1 MYIFFMKEYT
11 GKVFKIINYKEFS
24 IDAGTINIYPLKSFY
39 LTLESYVHI
48 ENQYKVTIAE
58 LLKAYKF
65 KLKQLLI
72 KTLPKYNL
80 EEFHIIDIDVKLD
93 SLKNLIEN
101 KKLFFNIEFTFF
113 VTPNYKFD
121 KLKSQQDIEIIAHQL
136 IDLLMTS
143 RTISFKRY

>member
-11 GKVFKIINYKEFS
+11 GKEFKIINYKEFS

-39 LTLESYVHI
+39 LTLESYAKI
-48 ENQYKVTIAE
+48 ENQYKVTIVE

-65 KLKQLLI
+65 KLKKLLI

-121 KLKSQQDIEIIAHQL
+121 KLKSQQDIEIISHQL

-143 RTISFKRY
+143 KTISFKRY